1 VQGFWVSVPTLC
13 ILHYRTVKPPGNG
26 SLRSNVCC
34 ASVPPPRGDTVCG
47 YYVLMMFSSVLEF
60 VGNLSDA
67 FYLLFCLPE
76 PFLSASVRRFIPDR
90 RTLPKTLNRVIRRVQ
105 RRLRSAFTICP
116 TMSNTGF
123 KTMLGLPPAIPTRTI
138 NMKRTKIICSRP
150 PSGDEGG
157 VIVSPPVTGGS

>member
-1 VQGFWVSVPTLC
+1 MSVPTLC

-47 YYVLMMFSSVLEF
+47 YCVLMMFSTVTDV
-60 VGNLSDA
+60 VGTCSGA

-76 PFLSASVRRFIPDR
+76 PFLSVSAKRFTPDT
-90 RTLPKTLNRVIRRVQ
+90 RTLPKTLNRVIRRVLS
-105 RRLRSAFTICP
+105 RLIRAFTICP

-123 KTMLGLPPAIPTRTI
+123 RTMLGLPPAIPTRTI
-138 NMKRTKIICSRP
+138 NIKRSRRICSIP
-150 PSGDEGG
+150 PIGDEV
-157 VIVSPPVTGGS
+157 VIVSPPVTGES